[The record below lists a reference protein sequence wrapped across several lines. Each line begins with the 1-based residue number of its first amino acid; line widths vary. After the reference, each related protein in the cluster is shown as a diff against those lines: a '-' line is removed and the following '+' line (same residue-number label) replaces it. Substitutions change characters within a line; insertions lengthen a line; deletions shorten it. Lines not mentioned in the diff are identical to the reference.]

1 MVVKTGLT
9 VVDSKIRYCMV
20 MYTVTILAKYFVLN
34 VYAFIDRKGIDDS
47 DNDNSNNNND
57 NNNNDDAIKVRQ
69 RAAQ

>member
-1 MVVKTGLT
+1 
-9 VVDSKIRYCMV
+9 MV

-34 VYAFIDRKGIDDS
+34 VYAFINRKGIDDS